1 VAGASGGG
9 AAGVQGGGAVGG
21 AEGGGALPRPDLPA
35 RLTVAT
41 YNVQNLFDL
50 VDDPATDEGEFTPSG
65 LWSAEV
71 FAVRV
76 DALARVIEVID
87 ADVLVLQEVES
98 EAALTALADRLRAR
112 GGPDYPH
119 LAVSPTRDPRGI
131 RLAVMSRVP
140 FDRAI
145 GRPINEAI
153 SCASGEAL
161 DGSRPEARPIY
172 EISLWGVGDEAALT
186 LLVNHWK
193 SKASPSVP
201 CTVEE
206 HHRRGAAQ
214 LRGLVSEWLAAR
226 SDRAVVVLGDL
237 NAQESESALVDVL
250 GSEVRRDALRFPED
264 LYNLW
269 GELGV
274 GAGGSDNATNSSYY
288 YDGQWRRLDH
298 IMVTRPMVEGR
309 GWWGVESFEQVRP
322 AFVMSNGRPFSWS
335 LERREGFSDHFALKV
350 SLRSR

>member
-1 VAGASGGG
+1 MWVGSRGGG
-9 AAGVQGGGAVGG
+9 AGTPAG
-21 AEGGGALPRPDLPA
+21 AEALSRPELPA

-50 VDDPATDEGEFTPSG
+50 VDDPANDEGEFTPSG
-65 LWSAEV
+65 LWSAEAL
-71 FAVRV
+71 AVRL

-98 EAALTALADRLRAR
+98 EVALSALADRLRAR
-112 GGPDYPH
+112 GGPDYQH

-145 GRPINEAI
+145 GRPINEPI
-153 SCASGEAL
+153 TCASGESL

-172 EISLWGVGDEAALT
+172 EVSLWGSGDEAALT

-193 SKASPSVP
+193 SKASPSFP

-226 SDRAVVVLGDL
+226 SDRAVVVLGDF

-250 GSEVRRDALRFPED
+250 GSEVRRDALRFAED

-274 GAGGSDNATNSSYY
+274 GAGGADNATNSSYY

-298 IMVTRPMVEGR
+298 VMVTRPMVEGR
-309 GWWGVESFEQVRP
+309 GWWGVERFEQVRP

-350 SLRSR
+350 TLVSR